1 MSVSGCAATSRLA
14 VAQLLVNSRC
24 RASAD
29 VCDVDGRARRRRF
42 VSSHRNCLARLICRV
57 VVLSWPCRFDVN
69 KPRITSGPARK
80 VWLFSGEKR
89 RLKSVTLHL
98 D

>member
-1 MSVSGCAATSRLA
+1 M
-14 VAQLLVNSRC
+14 AQLLVNSRC

-29 VCDVDGRARRRRF
+29 VCDVDGRARRRF
-42 VSSHRNCLARLICRV
+42 VSSRAVTASVLICRV
-57 VVLSWPCRFDVN
+57 VVVSWSCRFDVN